1 MILEKFLKL
10 LRRRCHTTRTGNN
23 DFSQMI
29 ITLCNDAQLSSKT
42 FWLFSQPHFD
52 KVPRKK
58 SKLMISLCTNFN
70 ARKRSEGSDRVF
82 FWHKRFKTCNY
93 PKAYMTLKRIIMLC
107 TVAQTQEEGTWK
119 RARQTSTIT
128 RITSQNPKI
137 VWATITADF
146 QFSLR
151 SKVTQ
156 FCS

>member
-1 MILEKFLKL
+1 MPNYLPRLFDFFLNHIL
-10 LRRRCHTTRTGNN
+10 TRY
-23 DFSQMI
+23 
-29 ITLCNDAQLSSKT
+29 
-42 FWLFSQPHFD
+42 
-52 KVPRKK
+52 REKK

-70 ARKRSEGSDRVF
+70 ARKRRKRPSF

-137 VWATITADF
+137 AWADF

-156 FCS
+156 FCPKVLVIEHFSLGHNKSWSQSLLASREALNNNSS